1 MSATTE
7 VQYFNS
13 FLLKKVATGVGENIS
28 TQSSGAA
35 VWPGLAWSNM
45 DGYPVFPLY
54 VLDGSSYED
63 NYWYIEES
71 RIRGGYNNTSVDFGV
86 KAYITES
93 EDSELILS
101 NGIIY
106 SGLYNQLTGLN
117 ETNVFST
124 GENITKEVDPRYGGI
139 QKLYTTDT
147 NLIIFQEDK
156 VSNALVDK
164 DAIYTAD
171 GNPALTASRLVL
183 GQINQYSGEYGISQ
197 NPESF
202 AFKGYRMYFS
212 DRSRGA
218 ILRLSRDGITE
229 ISSYGM
235 RDFFRDD
242 LSTVTT
248 INKSKENTFTAEL
261 TDPVDKRAIKL
272 FLDGAYLTQEEL
284 EKQTGNIEIG
294 MGIIGVTPNNLYV
307 QGIDLFFATGATPYV
322 VIYVGENDI
331 DIIFDNPILVN
342 GIIQGEVSLFS
353 YVNDKIVG
361 AYDNYHDKYV
371 VSMQVFD
378 DVNDVETYNTVS
390 FNEANNAWT
399 SFWDYDPRFGGT
411 LNSSYYTCNG
421 PSIWKHYDEQVINNR
436 GTFYGTYYPTSVTL
450 SFNPNVSI
458 SKNFQTVNYE
468 GSNGWQSDYF
478 LSDPTGLSLESI
490 NYQDTTALVYSYDE
504 GAYIEGGVTY
514 RAGFDRRENKYYAN
528 LVNKGV
534 ESTGAVTQP
543 ISFGMPGQ
551 VLPGASMS
559 GIKGYFATVKIS
571 TDSTT
576 DVGGTKT
583 LFAVSSNY
591 VKS

>member
-13 FLLKKVATGVGENIS
+13 FLLKKVATGVGPVIAD
-28 TQSSGAA
+28 QSSGAA
-35 VWPGLAWSNM
+35 VWPSLAWSNIE
-45 DGYPVFPLY
+45 GYPVFPLY
-54 VLDGSSYED
+54 ALGFPTYQTK
-63 NYWYIEES
+63 YWYIEES

-183 GQINQYSGEYGISQ
+183 GQINQYTGEYGISQ

-242 LSTVTT
+242 LATVTT
-248 INKSKENTFTAEL
+248 INKSKENTFTGI
-261 TDPVDKRAIKL
+261 V
-272 FLDGAYLTQEEL
+272 GAGNKSIILLLPEGTL
-284 EKQTGNIEIG
+284 ETPDSVEVG
-294 MGIIGVTPNNLYV
+294 MGILGVTPNNLYV
-307 QGIDLFFATGATPYV
+307 EGTNFDATSLSVPIVSLY
-322 VIYVGENDI
+322 IGEDNPN
-331 DIIFDNPILVN
+331 IIFDNPVLVD
-342 GIIQGEVSLFS
+342 GVIQGEVSLFS
-353 YVNDKIVG
+353 YVNDKVVG

-371 VSMQVFD
+371 VSTQVFNED
-378 DVNDVETYNTVS
+378 DDTETYNTLS
-390 FNEANNAWT
+390 FNESNNAWT

-411 LNSSYYTCNG
+411 LNSSYYTCKG
-421 PSIWKHYDEQVINNR
+421 ASIWKHYDKSVINNR
-436 GTFYGTYYPTSVTL
+436 GTFYGTYYPTSVIL
-450 SFNPNVSI
+450 SFNPDVYI

-478 LSDPTGLSLESI
+478 LSDPTGLSIESI
-490 NYQDTTALVYSYDE
+490 NYQDKTSLVYSYDE
-504 GAYIEGGVTY
+504 GAYIEGGITY
-514 RAGFDRRENKYYAN
+514 RVGFDRKENKYYAN
-528 LVNKGV
+528 LINKGV
-534 ESTGAVTQP
+534 DSTGAVSQSIP
-543 ISFGMPGQ
+543 FGMPGQ
-551 VLPGASMS
+551 VASNDSMS

-576 DVGGTKT
+576 DVGGAKT
-583 LFAVSSNY
+583 LFAVSSKY

>member
-13 FLLKKVATGVGENIS
+13 FLLKKVATGVGDDIRS
-28 TQSSGAA
+28 QSSGAA
-35 VWPGLAWSNM
+35 VWPGLSWNGIE
-45 DGYPVFPLY
+45 GYPKFPLY
-54 VLDGSSYED
+54 VMVSEGYQTK
-63 NYWYIEES
+63 YWYIEES
-71 RIRGGYNNTSVDFGV
+71 RIRGGYNNTSVDFGA

-106 SGLYNQLTGLN
+106 SGLYNRLTGLN

-156 VSNALVDK
+156 VSNVLIDK

-183 GQINQYSGEYGISQ
+183 GQVNQYTGEYGISQ

-242 LSTVTT
+242 LATVTT
-248 INKSKENTFTAEL
+248 INKSKENTFTAKIGPGNEYL
-261 TDPVDKRAIKL
+261 I
-272 FLDGAYLTQEEL
+272 LDLPEGTTEIPN
-284 EKQTGNIEIG
+284 TIEVG
-294 MGIIGVTPNNLYV
+294 MGILGITPNNFYV
-307 QGIDLFFATGATPYV
+307 KGIFFNNSSTPTPEAY
-322 VIYVGENDI
+322 IYIGKTDPDI
-331 DIIFDNPILVN
+331 DIIFDNPLS
-342 GIIQGEVSLFS
+342 GGDTGEISLFS
-353 YVNDKIVG
+353 YVKDKIVG

-371 VSMQVFD
+371 VSTQVFND
-378 DVNDVETYNTVS
+378 DDNIETYNTLS
-390 FNEANNAWT
+390 FNESNNAWT
-399 SFWDYDPRFGGT
+399 SFWDYDPSFGGT
-411 LNSSYYTCNG
+411 LNSSYYTCKG
-421 PSIWKHYDEQVINNR
+421 ASIWKHYDKSVINNR
-436 GTFYGTYYPTSVTL
+436 GYFYGTYYPTSVIL
-450 SFNPNVSI
+450 SFNPDVYI

-478 LSDPTGLSLESI
+478 LSDPTGLSIESI
-490 NYQDTTALVYSYDE
+490 NYQDKTSLVYSYNE
-504 GAYIEGGVTY
+504 GAYIEGGITY
-514 RAGFDRRENKYYAN
+514 RVGFDRKENKYYAN
-528 LVNKGV
+528 LINKGV
-534 ESTGAVTQP
+534 DSTGAVSQSIP
-543 ISFGMPGQ
+543 FGMPGQ
-551 VLPGASMS
+551 VASNDSMS

-576 DVGGTKT
+576 DVGGAKT
-583 LFAVSSNY
+583 LFAVSSKY

>member
-13 FLLKKVATGVGENIS
+13 FLLKKVATGVGPVIAS
-28 TQSSGAA
+28 QSSGAA

-45 DGYPVFPLY
+45 EGYPVFPLY
-54 VLDGSSYED
+54 VLGSSVYQTK
-63 NYWYIEES
+63 YWYIEES

-183 GQINQYSGEYGISQ
+183 GQINQYTGEYGISQ

-242 LSTVTT
+242 LATVTT
-248 INKSKENTFTAEL
+248 INKSKENTFTGI
-261 TDPVDKRAIKL
+261 V
-272 FLDGAYLTQEEL
+272 GAGNKSIILLLPEGTL
-284 EKQTGNIEIG
+284 ETPDSVEVG
-294 MGIIGVTPNNLYV
+294 MGILGVTPNNLYV
-307 QGIDLFFATGATPYV
+307 EGTNFDATSLSVPIVSLY
-322 VIYVGENDI
+322 IGEDNPN
-331 DIIFDNPILVN
+331 IIFDNPVLVD
-342 GIIQGEVSLFS
+342 GVIQGEVSLFS
-353 YVNDKIVG
+353 YVNDKVVG

-371 VSMQVFD
+371 VSTQVFNED
-378 DVNDVETYNTVS
+378 DDTETYNTLS
-390 FNEANNAWT
+390 FNESNNAWT
-399 SFWDYDPRFGGT
+399 SFWDYAPRFGGT
-411 LNSSYYTCNG
+411 LNSSYYTCKG
-421 PSIWKHYDEQVINNR
+421 ASIWKHYDKSVINNR
-436 GTFYGTYYPTSVTL
+436 GTFYGTYYPTSVIL
-450 SFNPNVSI
+450 SFNPDVYI

-478 LSDPTGLSLESI
+478 LSDPTGLSIESI
-490 NYQDTTALVYSYDE
+490 NYQDKTSLVYSYDE
-504 GAYIEGGVTY
+504 GAYIEGGITY
-514 RAGFDRRENKYYAN
+514 RVGFDRKENKYYAN
-528 LVNKGV
+528 LINKGV
-534 ESTGAVTQP
+534 DSTGAVSQSIP
-543 ISFGMPGQ
+543 FGMPGQ
-551 VLPGASMS
+551 VASNDSMS

-576 DVGGTKT
+576 DVGGAKT
-583 LFAVSSNY
+583 LFAVSSKY

>member
-13 FLLKKVATGVGENIS
+13 FLLKKVATGVGPVIAS
-28 TQSSGAA
+28 QSSGAA

-45 DGYPVFPLY
+45 EGYPVFPLY
-54 VLDGSSYED
+54 VLGSSVYQTK
-63 NYWYIEES
+63 YWYIEES

-183 GQINQYSGEYGISQ
+183 GQINQYTGEYGISQ

-242 LSTVTT
+242 LATVTT
-248 INKSKENTFTAEL
+248 INKSKENTFTGI
-261 TDPVDKRAIKL
+261 V
-272 FLDGAYLTQEEL
+272 GAGNKSIILLLPEGTL
-284 EKQTGNIEIG
+284 ETPGSVEVG
-294 MGIIGVTPNNLYV
+294 MGILGVTPNNLYV
-307 QGIDLFFATGATPYV
+307 EGTNFDATSLSVPIVSLY
-322 VIYVGENDI
+322 IGEDNPN
-331 DIIFDNPILVN
+331 IIFDNPVLVD
-342 GIIQGEVSLFS
+342 GVIQGEVSLFS
-353 YVNDKIVG
+353 YVNDKVVG

-371 VSMQVFD
+371 VSTQVFNED
-378 DVNDVETYNTVS
+378 DDTETYNTLS
-390 FNEANNAWT
+390 FNESNNAWT
-399 SFWDYDPRFGGT
+399 SFWDYAPRFGGT
-411 LNSSYYTCNG
+411 LNSSYYTCKG
-421 PSIWKHYDEQVINNR
+421 ASIWKHYDKSVINNR
-436 GTFYGTYYPTSVTL
+436 GTFYGTYYPTSVIL
-450 SFNPNVSI
+450 SFNPDVYI

-478 LSDPTGLSLESI
+478 LSDPTGLSIESI
-490 NYQDTTALVYSYDE
+490 NYQDKTSLVYSYDE
-504 GAYIEGGVTY
+504 GAYIEGGITY
-514 RAGFDRRENKYYAN
+514 RVGFDRKENKYYAN
-528 LVNKGV
+528 LINKGV
-534 ESTGAVTQP
+534 DSTGAVSQSIP
-543 ISFGMPGQ
+543 FGMPGQ
-551 VLPGASMS
+551 VASNDSMS

-576 DVGGTKT
+576 DVGGAKT
-583 LFAVSSNY
+583 LFAVSSKY

>member
-13 FLLKKVATGVGENIS
+13 FLLKKVATGVGPLINQ
-28 TQSSGAA
+28 QSSGAA
-35 VWPGLAWSNM
+35 VWPGLAWSNIE
-45 DGYPVFPLY
+45 GYPRFPLY
-54 VLDGSSYED
+54 ALGSVGYQQK
-63 NYWYIEES
+63 YWYIEES

-183 GQINQYSGEYGISQ
+183 GQINQYTGEYGISQ

-242 LSTVTT
+242 LATVTT
-248 INKSKENTFTAEL
+248 INKSKENTFTA
-261 TDPVDKRAIKL
+261 AIGLDNKYIII
-272 FLDGAYLTQEEL
+272 FLPAGTL
-284 EKQTGNIEIG
+284 EIPDSIEIG
-294 MGIIGVTPNNLYV
+294 MGVLGITPNNFYV
-307 QGIDLFFATGATPYV
+307 QGIDFIPNTSLGPVAQLY
-322 VIYVGENDI
+322 IGETDPEIN
-331 DIIFDNPILVN
+331 IIFDNPVPLTGGVF
-342 GIIQGEVSLFS
+342 GEISLFS
-353 YVNDKIVG
+353 YVKDKIVG

-371 VSMQVFD
+371 VSTQVFND
-378 DVNDVETYNTVS
+378 DDNIETYNTLS
-390 FNEANNAWT
+390 FNESNNAWT
-399 SFWDYDPRFGGT
+399 SFWDYDPSFGGT
-411 LNSSYYTCNG
+411 LNSSYYTCKG
-421 PSIWKHYDEQVINNR
+421 ASIWKHYDKSVINNR
-436 GTFYGTYYPTSVTL
+436 GYFYGTYYPTSVIL
-450 SFNPNVSI
+450 SFNPDVYV

-478 LSDPTGLSLESI
+478 LSDPTGLSIESI
-490 NYQDTTALVYSYDE
+490 NYQDKTSLVYSYDE
-504 GAYIEGGVTY
+504 GAYIEGGITY
-514 RAGFDRRENKYYAN
+514 RVGFDRKENKYYAN
-528 LVNKGV
+528 LINKGV
-534 ESTGAVTQP
+534 DSTGAVSQSIP
-543 ISFGMPGQ
+543 FGMPGQ
-551 VLPGASMS
+551 VASNGSMS

-576 DVGGTKT
+576 DIGGAKT
-583 LFAVSSNY
+583 LFAVSSKY

>member
-13 FLLKKVATGVGENIS
+13 FLLKKVATGVGPVIAN
-28 TQSSGAA
+28 QSSGAA
-35 VWPGLAWSNM
+35 VWPGLAWSNIE
-45 DGYPVFPLY
+45 GYPRFPLY
-54 VLDGSSYED
+54 TLGSVDYQTK
-63 NYWYIEES
+63 YWYIEES

-183 GQINQYSGEYGISQ
+183 GQINQYTGEYGISQ

-242 LSTVTT
+242 LATVTT
-248 INKSKENTFTAEL
+248 INKSKENTFTGI
-261 TDPVDKRAIKL
+261 V
-272 FLDGAYLTQEEL
+272 GAGNKSIILLLPEGTL
-284 EKQTGNIEIG
+284 ETPDSVEVG
-294 MGIIGVTPNNLYV
+294 MGILGVTPNNLYV
-307 QGIDLFFATGATPYV
+307 EGTNFDATSLSVPIVSLY
-322 VIYVGENDI
+322 IGEDNPN
-331 DIIFDNPILVN
+331 IIFDNPVLVD
-342 GIIQGEVSLFS
+342 GVIQGEVSLFS
-353 YVNDKIVG
+353 YINDKVVG

-371 VSMQVFD
+371 VSTQVFNED
-378 DVNDVETYNTVS
+378 DDTETYNTLS
-390 FNEANNAWT
+390 FNESNNAWT

-411 LNSSYYTCNG
+411 LNSSYYTCKG
-421 PSIWKHYDEQVINNR
+421 ASIWKHYDKSVINNR
-436 GTFYGTYYPTSVTL
+436 GTFYGTYYPTSVTI
-450 SFNPNVSI
+450 SFNPEVSI

-490 NYQDTTALVYSYDE
+490 NYQDKTSLVYSYDE
-504 GAYIEGGVTY
+504 GAYLEGGVTY

-534 ESTGAVTQP
+534 DSTGAVTQTIP
-543 ISFGMPGQ
+543 FGMPGQ
-551 VLPGASMS
+551 VASNSSMS

-576 DVGGTKT
+576 DLGGSKT
-583 LFAVSSNY
+583 LFAVSSNF

>member
-13 FLLKKVATGVGENIS
+13 FLLKKVATGVGTVIS
-28 TQSSGAA
+28 TQSPGAA
-35 VWPGLAWSNM
+35 VWPSLAWSNM
-45 DGYPVFPLY
+45 DGYPIFPLY
-54 VLDGSSYED
+54 ALAGESYEA

-86 KAYITES
+86 KAYIIES
-93 EDSELILS
+93 KDSELILS
-101 NGIIY
+101 NGLIY

-235 RDFFRDD
+235 RDFFRDN
-242 LSTVTT
+242 LASVTT
-248 INKSKENTFTAEL
+248 INKSKENTFTAI
-261 TDPVDKRAIKL
+261 VG
-272 FLDGAYLTQEEL
+272 LDNKYIIVILPEGTL
-284 EKQTGNIEIG
+284 EIPDSIEIG
-294 MGIIGVTPNNLYV
+294 MGVLGITPNNLYV
-307 QGIDLFFATGATPYV
+307 QGVHFTPASSFFGPLASLY
-322 VIYVGENDI
+322 IGETDPDI
-331 DIIFDNPILVN
+331 NITFDNPILGSN
-342 GIIQGEVSLFS
+342 PPTGEISLFS
-353 YVNDKIVG
+353 YVNDKVVG

-378 DVNDVETYNTVS
+378 DVNDTDTYNTVS
-390 FNEANNAWT
+390 FNESNNAWT
-399 SFWDYDPRFGGT
+399 SFWDYNPRFGGT

-490 NYQDTTALVYSYDE
+490 NYQDTTSLVYSYDE

-514 RAGFDRRENKYYAN
+514 RAGFDRKENKYYAN

-534 ESTGAVTQP
+534 ESTGAVTQA

-571 TDSTT
+571 TDNTT

>member
-1 MSATTE
+1 MSTIIE

-13 FLLKKVATGVGENIS
+13 FLLKKVATGVGPDFA
-28 TQSSGAA
+28 TVSSGAA
-35 VWPGLAWSNM
+35 VWPGLGWSNIE
-45 DGYPVFPLY
+45 GYPQFPLY
-54 VLDGSSYED
+54 ALASSVYQEK
-63 NYWYIEES
+63 YWYLEES

-93 EDSELILS
+93 DDTELILG

-106 SGLYNQLTGLN
+106 SGLYNQLTGVN
-117 ETNVFST
+117 QTNVFST
-124 GENITKEVDPRYGGI
+124 GENITKEVDPRYGSI

-183 GQINQYSGEYGISQ
+183 GQINQYTGEYGISQ

-202 AFKGYRMYFS
+202 AFKGYRMYFA

-235 RDFFRDD
+235 RDFFRDN
-242 LSTVTT
+242 LATVTT
-248 INKSKENTFTAEL
+248 INKSKENTFTAAKSTVIGMENKYII
-261 TDPVDKRAIKL
+261 V
-272 FLDGAYLTQEEL
+272 FLPEGTL
-284 EKQTGNIEIG
+284 EIPDSIEIG
-294 MGIIGVTPNNLYV
+294 MGVLGITPNNFYV
-307 QGIDLFFATGATPYV
+307 QGIHFTPTSIFGPVASLY
-322 VIYVGENDI
+322 IGETDPGINI
-331 DIIFDNPILVN
+331 TFDNPPIN
-342 GIIQGEVSLFS
+342 SFGEVSLFS

-361 AYDNYHDKYV
+361 AYDNYQDKYV
-371 VSMQVFD
+371 VSSQVFD
-378 DVNDVETYNTVS
+378 DNSNLDTYNTLS

-399 SFWDYDPRFGGT
+399 SFWDYDPKFGGT
-411 LNSSYYTCNG
+411 LNSSYYTCKG
-421 PSIWKHYDEQVINNR
+421 ASVWKHYDEQVINNR
-436 GTFYGTYYPTSVTL
+436 GTFYGTYYPTSVIL
-450 SFNPNVSI
+450 SFNPEVST

-478 LSDPTGLSLESI
+478 LSDPTGLSPQSI
-490 NYQDTTALVYSYDE
+490 NYQDNSNLIYSYNE
-504 GAYIEGGVTY
+504 GAYNEGGIIY

-534 ESTGAVTQP
+534 VSTGAVTQP
-543 ISFGMPGQ
+543 IPFGMPGQ

-576 DVGGTKT
+576 DVGGLKT
-583 LFAVSSNY
+583 LFAVSSNF
-591 VKS
+591 VRS

>member
-13 FLLKKVATGVGENIS
+13 FLLKKVATGVGEVIDQ
-28 TQSSGAA
+28 QSSGAA
-35 VWPGLAWSNM
+35 VWPGLAWSNIE
-45 DGYPVFPLY
+45 GYPRFPLY
-54 VLDGSSYED
+54 TLGSPVYQTK
-63 NYWYIEES
+63 YWYIEES

-183 GQINQYSGEYGISQ
+183 GQINQYTGEYGISQ

-242 LSTVTT
+242 LATVTT
-248 INKSKENTFTAEL
+248 INKSKENTFFSFVT
-261 TDPVDKRAIKL
+261 TDKRFI
-272 FLDGAYLTQEEL
+272 FIPVGAEAL
-284 EKQTGNIEIG
+284 ETPDNIEIG
-294 MGIIGVTPNNLYV
+294 MGILGVTPNNLYV
-307 QGIDLFFATGATPYV
+307 KGIKYLANSLFGNTVQLY
-322 VIYVGENDI
+322 IGENNL
-331 DIIFDNPILVN
+331 DIIFDKPIENNLVN
-342 GIIQGEVSLFS
+342 AGEISLFS
-353 YVNDKIVG
+353 YVNDKVVG

-371 VSMQVFD
+371 VSTQVFNED
-378 DVNDVETYNTVS
+378 DDAETYNTLS
-390 FNEANNAWT
+390 FNESNNAWT
-399 SFWDYDPRFGGT
+399 SFWDYAPRFGGT
-411 LNSSYYTCNG
+411 LNSSYYTCKG
-421 PSIWKHYDEQVINNR
+421 ASIWKHYDKSVINNR
-436 GTFYGTYYPTSVTL
+436 GTFYGTYYPTSVTI
-450 SFNPNVSI
+450 SFNPEVSI

-478 LSDPTGLSLESI
+478 LSDSTGFSLESI
-490 NYQDTTALVYSYDE
+490 NYQDKTSLVYSYDE
-504 GAYIEGGVTY
+504 GAYVEGGVTY

-534 ESTGAVTQP
+534 DSTGAVTQP
-543 ISFGMPGQ
+543 IPFGMPGQ
-551 VLPGASMS
+551 VNSNSSMS

-571 TDSTT
+571 TDNTT
-576 DVGGTKT
+576 DLGGAKT
-583 LFAVSSNY
+583 LFAVSSNF

>member
-13 FLLKKVATGVGENIS
+13 FLLKKVATGVGSVIAQ
-28 TQSSGAA
+28 QSSGAA
-35 VWPGLAWSNM
+35 VWPGLAWSNIE
-45 DGYPVFPLY
+45 GYPVFPLY
-54 VLDGSSYED
+54 VLNGPSYED

-242 LSTVTT
+242 LATVTT
-248 INKSKENTFTAEL
+248 INKSKENTFTAIVGL
-261 TDPVDKRAIKL
+261 NSKYIIV
-272 FLDGAYLTQEEL
+272 FLPEGTL
-284 EKQTGNIEIG
+284 EIPDSIEIG
-294 MGIIGVTPNNLYV
+294 MGVLGITPNNLYV
-307 QGIDLFFATGATPYV
+307 QGVNFTPASSFFGPLASLY
-322 VIYVGENDI
+322 IGETDPGINI
-331 DIIFDNPILVN
+331 TFDNPITGTNPV
-342 GIIQGEVSLFS
+342 QGEVSLFS

-371 VSMQVFD
+371 VSTQVFD
-378 DVNDVETYNTVS
+378 ENNDVETYNTVS

-411 LNSSYYTCNG
+411 LNSSYYTCKG
-421 PSIWKHYDEQVINNR
+421 ASIWKHYNEQVINNR

-450 SFNPNVSI
+450 SFNPEVSI

-576 DVGGTKT
+576 DVGGAKT
-583 LFAVSSNY
+583 LFAVSSNF

>member
-13 FLLKKVATGVGENIS
+13 FLLKKVATGVGSVILQ
-28 TQSSGAA
+28 QSSGAA
-35 VWPGLAWSNM
+35 VWPGLAWSNIE
-45 DGYPVFPLY
+45 GYPVFPLY
-54 VLDGSSYED
+54 VLNGPSYED

-235 RDFFRDD
+235 RDFFRND
-242 LSTVTT
+242 LATVTT
-248 INKSKENTFTAEL
+248 INKSKENTFTGI
-261 TDPVDKRAIKL
+261 V
-272 FLDGAYLTQEEL
+272 GAGNKSIILLLPEGTL
-284 EKQTGNIEIG
+284 ETPDSVEVG
-294 MGIIGVTPNNLYV
+294 MGILGVTPNNLYV
-307 QGIDLFFATGATPYV
+307 EGTNFDATSLSVPIVSLY
-322 VIYVGENDI
+322 IGEDNPN
-331 DIIFDNPILVN
+331 IIFDNPVLVD
-342 GIIQGEVSLFS
+342 GVIQGEVSLFS
-353 YVNDKIVG
+353 YVNDKVVG

-371 VSMQVFD
+371 VSTQVFD
-378 DVNDVETYNTVS
+378 ENNDVETYNTVS

-411 LNSSYYTCNG
+411 LNSSYYTCKG
-421 PSIWKHYDEQVINNR
+421 ASIWKHYNEQVINNR

-450 SFNPNVSI
+450 SFNPEVSI

-576 DVGGTKT
+576 DVGGAKT
-583 LFAVSSNY
+583 LFAVSSNF

>member
-13 FLLKKVATGVGENIS
+13 FLLKKVATGVGSVILQ
-28 TQSSGAA
+28 QSSGAA
-35 VWPGLAWSNM
+35 VWPGLAWSNIE
-45 DGYPVFPLY
+45 GYPVFPLY
-54 VLDGSSYED
+54 VLNGPSYED

-183 GQINQYSGEYGISQ
+183 GQINQYTGEYGISQ

-202 AFKGYRMYFS
+202 AFKGYRMYFA

-235 RDFFRDD
+235 RDFFRND
-242 LSTVTT
+242 LASVTT
-248 INKSKENTFTAEL
+248 INKSKENTFTAIVGL
-261 TDPVDKRAIKL
+261 NSKYIIV
-272 FLDGAYLTQEEL
+272 FLPEGTL
-284 EKQTGNIEIG
+284 EIPDSIEIG
-294 MGIIGVTPNNLYV
+294 MGVLGITPNNFYV
-307 QGIDLFFATGATPYV
+307 QGINYDDTSFPNPVASLY
-322 VIYVGENDI
+322 IGETDPGINI
-331 DIIFDNPILVN
+331 TFDNPITGTNPV
-342 GIIQGEVSLFS
+342 QGEVSLFS
-353 YVNDKIVG
+353 YVNDKVVG

-371 VSMQVFD
+371 VSTQVFD
-378 DVNDVETYNTVS
+378 DNNDVETYNTVS

-411 LNSSYYTCNG
+411 LNSSYYTCKG
-421 PSIWKHYDEQVINNR
+421 ASIWKHYNEQVINNR

-450 SFNPNVSI
+450 SFNPEVSI

-576 DVGGTKT
+576 DVGGAKT
-583 LFAVSSNY
+583 LFAVSSNF

>member
-13 FLLKKVATGVGENIS
+13 FLLKKVATGVGPVIS
-28 TQSSGAA
+28 EQSSGAA
-35 VWPGLAWSNM
+35 VWPGLAWSNI
-45 DGYPVFPLY
+45 DGYPRFPLY
-54 VLDGSSYED
+54 VLGAEVYQTK
-63 NYWYIEES
+63 YWYIEES

-183 GQINQYSGEYGISQ
+183 GQINQYTGEYGISQ

-242 LSTVTT
+242 LATVTI
-248 INKSKENTFTAEL
+248 INKSKENSFEA
-261 TDPVDKRAIKL
+261 VVG
-272 FLDGAYLTQEEL
+272 LDNKYIILPLPEGTTEIPG
-284 EKQTGNIEIG
+284 TIEVG
-294 MGIIGVTPNNLYV
+294 MGILGITPNNLYV
-307 QGIDLFFATGATPYV
+307 KGISFDDDSFLVPSALLY
-322 VIYVGENDI
+322 IGETDPDI
-331 DIIFDNPILVN
+331 DIDFDNPSIPPTVPKS
-342 GIIQGEVSLFS
+342 GKISLFR
-353 YVNDKIVG
+353 YVKDKVVG

-371 VSMQVFD
+371 VSTQVFNED
-378 DVNDVETYNTVS
+378 DDTETYNTLS

-399 SFWDYDPRFGGT
+399 SFWDYDPRFGNT
-411 LNSSYYTCNG
+411 LNGSYYTCKG
-421 PSIWKHYDEQVINNR
+421 ASIWKHYDKSVINNR
-436 GTFYGTYYPTSVTL
+436 GTFYGTYYPTSVTI
-450 SFNPNVSI
+450 SFNPEVSI

-490 NYQDTTALVYSYDE
+490 NYQDKTSLVYSYDE
-504 GAYIEGGVTY
+504 GAYVEGGVTY

-534 ESTGAVTQP
+534 DSTGAVTQSIP
-543 ISFGMPGQ
+543 FGMPGQ
-551 VLPGASMS
+551 VNSNSSMS

-571 TDSTT
+571 TDNTT
-576 DVGGTKT
+576 DLGGAKT
-583 LFAVSSNY
+583 LFAVSSNF

>member
-13 FLLKKVATGVGENIS
+13 FLLKKVATGVGSVIAG
-28 TQSSGAA
+28 QSSGAA

-45 DGYPVFPLY
+45 EGYPVFPLY
-54 VLDGSSYED
+54 VLGSSVYQTK
-63 NYWYIEES
+63 YWYIEES

-183 GQINQYSGEYGISQ
+183 GQINQYTGEYGISQ

-242 LSTVTT
+242 LATVTT
-248 INKSKENTFTAEL
+248 INKSKENTFTGI
-261 TDPVDKRAIKL
+261 V
-272 FLDGAYLTQEEL
+272 GAGNKSIILLLPEGTL
-284 EKQTGNIEIG
+284 ETPDSVEVG
-294 MGIIGVTPNNLYV
+294 MGILGVTPNNLYV
-307 QGIDLFFATGATPYV
+307 EGTNFDATSLSVPIVSLY
-322 VIYVGENDI
+322 IGEDNPN
-331 DIIFDNPILVN
+331 IIFDNPVLVD
-342 GIIQGEVSLFS
+342 GVIQGEVSLFS
-353 YVNDKIVG
+353 YVNDKVVG
-361 AYDNYHDKYV
+361 TYDNYHDKYV
-371 VSMQVFD
+371 VSTQVFNED
-378 DVNDVETYNTVS
+378 DDTETYNTLS
-390 FNEANNAWT
+390 FNESNNAWT

-411 LNSSYYTCNG
+411 LNSSYYTCKG
-421 PSIWKHYDEQVINNR
+421 ASIWKHYNEQVINNR

-450 SFNPNVSI
+450 SFNPEVSI

-478 LSDPTGLSLESI
+478 LSDPTGLSLESN

-504 GAYIEGGVTY
+504 GVYTEGGVTY

-576 DVGGTKT
+576 DVGGAKT
-583 LFAVSSNY
+583 LFAVSSNF